1 MHYVAPPLKKNY
13 LTPTKY
19 PPPKNTEDNFHEV
32 QTTKCTKTLYKTNTI
47 RPVVPI

>member
-1 MHYVAPPLKKNY
+1 MHYVTPPIKKIN
-13 LTPTKY
+13 LTPEKS
-19 PPPKNTEDNFHEV
+19 PPQKITEDNFHEV